1 MPGALTRWDPF
12 AEVAELRT
20 GFDRLLGDLADGG
33 EREWTPA
40 IDVLREEG
48 RLVVRADVPGIKPD
62 EIAVEVDQGVL
73 TLSGKHEETEEK
85 KDKRFVRRER
95 RFGAFTRRMPLPE
108 GVDPK
113 SIKATT
119 HDGVLEVTI
128 PLPKQAAKKPIT
140 ITPTAA

>member
-20 GFDRLLGDLADGG
+20 RFDRLLGDLADGG

-73 TLSGKHEETEEK
+73 NLSGKHEEAEEK
-85 KDKRFVRRER
+85 KD
-95 RFGAFTRRMPLPE
+95 
-108 GVDPK
+108 
-113 SIKATT
+113 
-119 HDGVLEVTI
+119 
-128 PLPKQAAKKPIT
+128 
-140 ITPTAA
+140 